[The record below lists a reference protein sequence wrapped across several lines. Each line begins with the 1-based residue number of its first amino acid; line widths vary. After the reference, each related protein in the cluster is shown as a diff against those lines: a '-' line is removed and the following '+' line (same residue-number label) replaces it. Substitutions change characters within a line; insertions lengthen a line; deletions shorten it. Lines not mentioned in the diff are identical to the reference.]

1 MKSVI
6 SWIGGKHFSARK
18 LIPLF
23 PEHHTYIEPFGGGAH
38 VLSQKPLSPVEI
50 YNDLN
55 NELVSFLRILQKY
68 PERLIAEV
76 KKIPYSRME
85 FNERKPQKPKCEFDK
100 AVNFFYLNKSSFL
113 GLTRSWSRS
122 TITNNAYKYV
132 LSCSA
137 LKEFAERMRVVQI
150 ENLDFRKIFEFY
162 DHEGA
167 FFYCDPP
174 YKGKE
179 HNYQMRFSEKDHE
192 ELAYILK
199 YIKGKAM
206 ITYYPNPMIE
216 EYYHGWERIE
226 LDSVLYSRKTKIGE
240 EKGLVKELIYM
251 SYRKDQM
258 NLFAG

>member
-55 NELVSFLRILQKY
+55 NELVSFLRILQKH
-68 PERLIAEV
+68 PEKLIEELE
-76 KKIPYSRME
+76 KIPYSRVE
-85 FNERKPQKPKCEFDK
+85 FYGRKDQKPKCEFDR
-100 AVNFFYLNKSSFL
+100 AVNFFYLNRSSFN
-113 GLTRSWSRS
+113 GQMDNWSYS
-122 TITNNAYKYV
+122 TISNRANRYHKSV
-132 LSCSA
+132 EI
-137 LKEFAERMRVVQI
+137 LKKFSFRMNSVQI
-150 ENLDFRKIFEFY
+150 ENLDFKRIFEIY

-179 HNYQMRFSEKDHE
+179 HRYHVKFTEKDHE
-192 ELAYILK
+192 DLAYILK
-199 YIKGKAM
+199 NIKGKAM
-206 ITYYPNPMIE
+206 VTYYPDPVIE

-226 LDSVLYSRKTKIGE
+226 LDSVLYSKKTKIGE